1 MDLRKW
7 LGSLLPK
14 AIGTASGVG
23 HFPLGRAPDA
33 SFSMNVII
41 ISLILTAGLIFAM
54 GIAYIGLQGLLMLI
68 NPREANK
75 NDTEDEV

>member
-1 MDLRKW
+1 
-7 LGSLLPK
+7 
-14 AIGTASGVG
+14 
-23 HFPLGRAPDA
+23 
-33 SFSMNVII
+33 MNVII